1 MQLVLKIQINIILTT
16 TTPSTSLIDHQMFSF
31 IKWSSG
37 INSFLQAIGLT
48 VRGTGVLNALRS
60 LLVLVSRIAMLTTLS
75 QCLESI

>member
-1 MQLVLKIQINIILTT
+1 
-16 TTPSTSLIDHQMFSF
+16 MFSF

-37 INSFLQAIGLT
+37 ITSFLQAIGLT

-75 QCLESI
+75 QCLGNI